1 MTVEQRFEVIEKSL
15 AGVVQVQQKQAESL
29 SQLMQIASSF
39 YNTLDTC
46 MTRVESNL
54 EGIVES
60 LNKFVE
66 ISDRRMTRIEENLDG
81 LIRAITADHSNGKSK
96 H

>member
-29 SQLMQIASSF
+29 SQLMQIVSSF
-39 YNTLDTC
+39 YNTLDTR